1 MKLIESFNKTVLTVA
16 FPVVMAALMQVQ
28 TAQAQADVTN
38 SLYNLANTPGATL
51 SIGDK
56 IFSGFSYL
64 DSGLTSFDASNILV
78 TASEVGGVYLL
89 TWGGDI
95 SLASGGAASADL
107 LLNYTVTATDGEIF
121 AIDQNYTGSADPAG
135 GAFLS
140 VVENA
145 YIPGNVDAVANSS
158 LNENID
164 STSFTNIGAV
174 LSPAQ
179 PILNVTK
186 DIGLGVSDGGF
197 ITISQVE
204 QSFEQVAVVP
214 EPASVGLLLLGL
226 GGLTFTR
233 RFKRQTNERTRLNSH
248 PSMRSINW

>member
-1 MKLIESFNKTVLTVA
+1 MKLIKLFNKTVSTAAPTVA
-16 FPVVMAALMQVQ
+16 MAVLMQVQ
-28 TAQAQADVTN
+28 TAQAQADLTN

-64 DSGLTSFDASNILV
+64 DSGLTGFDASNILV
-78 TASEVGGVYLL
+78 TASEVGGTYFL
-89 TWGGDI
+89 TWGGNI
-95 SLASGGAASADL
+95 SLITGGTATADL
-107 LLNYTVTATDGEIF
+107 LLNYSVTATDGEIF

-145 YIPGNVDAVANSS
+145 YVPGNTVPAASSS

-164 STSFTNIGAV
+164 STSFTNVGAV
-174 LSPAQ
+174 LTPAQ

-186 DIGLGVSDGGF
+186 DIGLGVVDGGF

-204 QSFEQVAVVP
+204 QSFEQVAAVP
-214 EPASVGLLLLGL
+214 EPTSVGLFLTGL
-226 GGLTFTR
+226 GALMFTR
-233 RFKRQTNERTRLNSH
+233 RFKRQNKR
-248 PSMRSINW
+248 I